1 MRVLRVDFHRFR
13 GFEQLQI
20 EPRGH
25 VLLVGEPRAGR
36 SDALEGLSRVL
47 GWGGQRMEEP
57 DELDFDM
64 RDTSAR
70 AEVEVVLGE
79 LGPEIEQ
86 LFWDQLEFWDV
97 EESELIEELESPERL
112 DEEGIAN
119 VVRLCYRIEWD
130 ESEGEA
136 RHWVV
141 PRVQTQAP
149 VFFGD

>member
-1 MRVLRVDFHRFR
+1 
-13 GFEQLQI
+13 
-20 EPRGH
+20 
-25 VLLVGEPRAGR
+25 
-36 SDALEGLSRVL
+36 
-47 GWGGQRMEEP
+47 
-57 DELDFDM
+57 
-64 RDTSAR
+64 
-70 AEVEVVLGE
+70 VEVVLGE

-112 DEEGIAN
+112 EEEGIAN

-130 ESEGEA
+130 ESEGRPA
-136 RHWVV
+136 TGSTF